1 VAIALT
7 IDINVI
13 PLKCLINQAVCNM
26 SVNMSSDAYSL
37 LRNYMSLHRDLFAI
51 KVNLT
56 HAGKPCMTQQNTYTI
71 GLFIQALMSTQ

>member
-1 VAIALT
+1 
-7 IDINVI
+7 
-13 PLKCLINQAVCNM
+13 
-26 SVNMSSDAYSL
+26 MSSDAHTYSL